1 MLSRVVL
8 PDQNPDY
15 GLVRSSSIVCGEG
28 CGEGRRKGGVGVKRS
43 NTVCGDVERCGL
55 RRRKG
60 DRKEGGERGKGERG
74 VLGVFVYLCL
84 VVKFVYPIF
93 IFYPSTVEA
102 LAAVAILFADLR

>member
-15 GLVRSSSIVCGEG
+15 GLVRSSGIVCGEG

-60 DRKEGGERGKGERG
+60 GRKEGRGRNGGKANEE
-74 VLGVFVYLCL
+74 C
-84 VVKFVYPIF
+84 
-93 IFYPSTVEA
+93 
-102 LAAVAILFADLR
+102 